1 MFCGAG
7 GPEIAK
13 SDRVGGKSAA
23 VIYGLTGTAKLHGT
37 DPELAANPFFPASKN
52 YNYGALRVFL
62 PRSSQHTKWLRK
74 FAKMQFGLAA
84 VPLELERCFH
94 AMPNPASLGSPDR
107 LSEPPYQNPPG
118 TAKSVMTQKLAEIS
132 Q

>member
-23 VIYGLTGTAKLHGT
+23 VTYGLTGTAKLHGT

-84 VPLELERCFH
+84 VLVRAREVFSC
-94 AMPNPASLGSPDR
+94 D
-107 LSEPPYQNPPG
+107 
-118 TAKSVMTQKLAEIS
+118 AKPSFS
-132 Q
+132 R